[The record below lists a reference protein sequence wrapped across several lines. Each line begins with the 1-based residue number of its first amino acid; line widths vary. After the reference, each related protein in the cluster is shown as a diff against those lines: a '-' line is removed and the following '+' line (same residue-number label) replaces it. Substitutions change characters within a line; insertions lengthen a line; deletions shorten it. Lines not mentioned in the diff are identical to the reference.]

1 MRLSPVQIHVNN
13 ENEFIKKA
21 VYFSNSF
28 EVSALY
34 FFSNKN
40 TENKLP
46 NYYYNYDFIFAF
58 KASKSI
64 KSSTIP

>member
-1 MRLSPVQIHVNN
+1 MRLSPVQVHVNN

-34 FFSNKN
+34 FSNKIQ
-40 TENKLP
+40 K
-46 NYYYNYDFIFAF
+46 
-58 KASKSI
+58 
-64 KSSTIP
+64 TIPVLL

>member
-34 FFSNKN
+34 FSNTN

-46 NYYYNYDFIFAF
+46 QY
-58 KASKSI
+58 
-64 KSSTIP
+64 